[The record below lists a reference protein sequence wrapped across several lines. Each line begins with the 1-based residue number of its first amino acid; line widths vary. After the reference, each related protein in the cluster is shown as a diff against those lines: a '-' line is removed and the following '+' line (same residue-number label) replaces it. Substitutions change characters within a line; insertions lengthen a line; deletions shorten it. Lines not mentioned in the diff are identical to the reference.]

1 MKMTLEEAHDC
12 LSRDHFDPECCTDC
26 KARNRPHEPYEC
38 MRKALEI
45 GATAINYMLVGRK
58 LGEEAEKK

>member
-12 LSRDHFDPECCTDC
+12 LSRDHFSPKCCTDC
-26 KARNRPHEPYEC
+26 EVNKRPHGKYEC
-38 MRKALEI
+38 IEKALEI